1 MTDYP
6 HLTDTELRDLELLI
20 DGDKGVPSQPASNV
34 VVLPKKDPTAP
45 QATGFDYSGLPA
57 SVAKEA
63 EATAS
68 RIKERVR
75 THIIETGKELLKIK
89 KKLGHGRF
97 GKWLE
102 FHFGWKERTAQ
113 NYMNSAAEFGSTPL
127 VIDVLPPSTVYKLA
141 AKSTPAELRQ
151 LVIDTIKRGDTPDPK
166 QIENQIA
173 EKKVEARQ
181 RREAAAVV
189 QTAGPAVSAEMP
201 ERDVDSSPSQ
211 NSTICKPESTI
222 NDAEGHSVSEANG
235 NELRAKKIVL
245 QLKAQLGAHFDQLRR
260 DILEI
265 DFQALKKALQE
276 G

>member
-6 HLTDTELRDLELLI
+6 HLTDEEIRDLELAI
-20 DGDKGVPSQPASNV
+20 GDKGVPSEPVSNV
-34 VVLPKKDPTAP
+34 VTLPKKDTTAP
-45 QATGFDYSGLPA
+45 HAAGFDYSGLPA

-68 RIKERVR
+68 RIKERMR
-75 THIIETGKELLKIK
+75 AHIIETGKELLKIK

-97 GKWLE
+97 GKWLD

-113 NYMNSAAEFGSTPL
+113 NYMNSATEFGSAPQ

-166 QIENQIA
+166 QIENQIT

-201 ERDVDSSPSQ
+201 ERDADSSPSQ
-211 NSTICKPESTI
+211 NSTISKPESTI
-222 NDAEGHSVSEANG
+222 NDAAGPLVSEANR
-235 NELRAKKIVL
+235 NELRAKKLVL

-265 DFQALKKALQE
+265 DFQAFKKALQE